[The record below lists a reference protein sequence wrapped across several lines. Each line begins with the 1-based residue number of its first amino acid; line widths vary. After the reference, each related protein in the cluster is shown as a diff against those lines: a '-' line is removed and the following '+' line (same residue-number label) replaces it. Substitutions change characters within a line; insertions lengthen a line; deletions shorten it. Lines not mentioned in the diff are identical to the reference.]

1 MEKGRWKDIS
11 QVLQNDIP
19 HWPNDTPFTYETRF
33 TKEQTGSVNVGR
45 ITSSLH
51 TGTHIDAPYHFT
63 NDGERVLD
71 LDINLFIGP
80 AKVIDV
86 SLFNCLDVELLRSF
100 QLERGTKRVLLKTT
114 SEDAP
119 TTFPKQIP
127 LIKPEVAPY
136 LAGLGV
142 ILLGVDLPSVDPLT
156 SKELLTHH
164 ELNKN
169 GIHILEGL
177 VFADVVPG
185 DYELIALPLP
195 IQDGDGSPVRAVI
208 RPLGK
213 GDEENE

>member
-100 QLERGTKRVLLKTT
+100 QLERGTKRVLLKQLVKMHQQR
-114 SEDAP
+114 
-119 TTFPKQIP
+119 F
-127 LIKPEVAPY
+127 
-136 LAGLGV
+136 
-142 ILLGVDLPSVDPLT
+142 
-156 SKELLTHH
+156 
-164 ELNKN
+164 LNRF
-169 GIHILEGL
+169 H
-177 VFADVVPG
+177 
-185 DYELIALPLP
+185 
-195 IQDGDGSPVRAVI
+195 
-208 RPLGK
+208 
-213 GDEENE
+213 